1 MKPQFLAFVL
11 LLSLNCFGQNKF
23 EVFFDFNQDVPNE
36 ASQTKISQ
44 WMTENKTAEITKI
57 LGYCDSVDTNG
68 YNKQLAMRRI
78 NSMLEIFKKEHVK
91 IAEKVELKSFGEDFK
106 YSKIQ
111 SENRKVEVFYSFPKD
126 VKKGPGKETKTVVN
140 PNAGKGALTESEP
153 SPKPVSKQQTPFGK
167 TPGKQAQAEKVTGEA
182 GEEGVFEPIDMDAL
196 IAEEKAGLALKF
208 EKAKVGDLIRI
219 SNIVFHFNSEKVMD
233 QSVPLLNELLQVML
247 DNPGLRIAIHGHIC
261 CNPNPNDTKLSY
273 RRALVI
279 LKYLTGHGVQ
289 VNRLDFK
296 GFGSNN
302 PIYKVPE
309 KNEKQRMANRRV
321 EILIVQKK

>member
-1 MKPQFLAFVL
+1 MKPQFLVFVV
-11 LLSLNCFGQNKF
+11 LLSLNCFSQNKF
-23 EVFFDFNQDVPNE
+23 EVFFDFNQDIANE
-36 ASQTKISQ
+36 ASQAKINQ
-44 WMTENKTAEITKI
+44 WIAENKTAEITKV
-57 LGYCDSVDTNG
+57 LGYCDSVDSND

-78 NSMLEIFKKEHVK
+78 HSMLEIFKKEHIK
-91 IAEKVELKSFGEDFK
+91 IADKVELKSFGEDFK

-111 SENRKVEVFYSFPKD
+111 SENRKVEVFYSLPMD
-126 VKKGPGKETKTVVN
+126 IKKESDKETKTAVN
-140 PNAGKGALTESEP
+140 PNAGKVALTESKP
-153 SPKPVSKQQTPFGK
+153 NPKPVNKPQTLFGK
-167 TPGKQAQAEKVTGEA
+167 TPGKQTEAEKVTGQI
-182 GEEGVFEPIDMDAL
+182 EEEVFEPIDMDAM

-219 SNIVFHFNSEKVMD
+219 SNIIFHFNSEKVMD

-279 LKYLTGHGVQ
+279 LKYLTGHGVE